1 MKRHIEEKEL
11 LVLFFTAY
19 FLYGRNKYGDL
30 ERGDIRL
37 ARIAAC
43 RGVMHICDAFKAD
56 PKPLPRARFEEAF
69 ALLERQSERLAD
81 GTFKSAYL
89 ETLAALRKKADI

>member
-1 MKRHIEEKEL
+1 MKRYIEEKEI

-19 FLYGRNKYGDL
+19 FFYGRNKYGHL

-43 RGVMHICDAFKAD
+43 RGVMHVCDVLKAG
-56 PKPLPRARFEEAF
+56 PKPLPRLQLDAAF
-69 ALLERQSERLAD
+69 AQLERQADRLAD

-89 ETLAALRKKADI
+89 ETLTALREKI